1 MYFLAQHAIVFSNLH
16 TTVEGFWLK
25 RANFLDSL
33 PEIATLVG
41 VAIVQDLQRYMSP
54 MRMSNMTLMILVLLR
69 TMKPVS
75 FG

>member
-41 VAIVQDLQRYMSP
+41 VTIFLIERAE
-54 MRMSNMTLMILVLLR
+54 VLNLAALL
-69 TMKPVS
+69 S
-75 FG
+75 FLTNLLSR